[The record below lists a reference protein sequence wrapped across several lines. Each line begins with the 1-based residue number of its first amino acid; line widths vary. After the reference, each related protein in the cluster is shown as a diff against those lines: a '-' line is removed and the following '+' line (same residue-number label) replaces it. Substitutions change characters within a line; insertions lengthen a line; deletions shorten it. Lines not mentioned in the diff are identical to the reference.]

1 MIESQCRG
9 RAGARRNG
17 GLVLGAILAC
27 SACAERPS
35 EQQEKPR
42 SEWLLVDDFES
53 GLEQWT
59 HVDVENNTDPFVPDP
74 QIAEIRVDVQAEDH
88 FMLRKPAAD
97 GVVGNRKAIGF
108 RPLPVAVQVG
118 ETYTF
123 YTRFSVEYFPNNQS
137 FGLANV
143 PAAEIPE
150 HDYNSF
156 ELMIRVTDKTEG
168 NGYKNDGTLQVLG
181 GGEMRYSNI
190 IDPATGESAQPLQ
203 TDEWYEVWYVVNN
216 APDDEG
222 GQSYDLYIRG
232 GEFETQQLVFE
243 NAVFRMG
250 RTLPLEHF
258 MTICNTGPHDGPYGN
273 GGVRYD
279 DIYMAPGLNLGSPLQ

>member
-1 MIESQCRG
+1 MRG
-9 RAGARRNG
+9 KGI
-17 GLVLGAILAC
+17 LVLTVLLAC
-27 SACAERPS
+27 NACEDGPAADL
-35 EQQEKPR
+35 EKR
-42 SEWLLVDDFES
+42 ESMWVLVDDFES
-53 GLEQWT
+53 SLEHWT
-59 HVDVENNTDPFVPDP
+59 HVDVENNTDPFVADP
-74 QIAEIRVDVQAEDH
+74 QIAEIRVDAPTDNR

-108 RPLPVAVQVG
+108 MPLPLTVQVG

-123 YTRFSVEYFPNNQS
+123 YSRFSVEYFPNNQS

-143 PAAEIPE
+143 SASDIPE

-168 NGYKNDGTLQVLG
+168 NGYKNDGALQVLG
-181 GGEMRYSNI
+181 GGDMRYSNI
-190 IDPATGESAQPLQ
+190 VNPATGESAQPLQ

-216 APDDEG
+216 SPSDAG
-222 GQSYDLYIRG
+222 GQRYDLYVRG
-232 GEFETQQLVFE
+232 GEFANQELVFE

-250 RTLPLEHF
+250 RVLPLQYF

-279 DIYMAPGLNLGSPLQ
+279 DIYMAPGRELSSPIE

>member
-1 MIESQCRG
+1 MFDIVQQRLILILG
-9 RAGARRNG
+9 
-17 GLVLGAILAC
+17 VLLAC
-27 SACAERPS
+27 TACADRPA
-35 EQQEKPR
+35 EQQEEGA
-42 SEWLLVDDFES
+42 STWLLVDDFES
-53 GLEQWT
+53 GLEHWT

-74 QIAEIRVDVQAEDH
+74 QVAEIRVDAQSEDH

-108 RPLPVAVQVG
+108 RPLPVTVQVG

-137 FGLANV
+137 FGLTSIAG
-143 PAAEIPE
+143 AEIPE

-190 IDPATGESAQPLQ
+190 VDPATGESAQPLQ
-203 TDEWYEVWYVVNN
+203 TDEWYEVWYVANN
-216 APDDEG
+216 APGDEG

-250 RTLPLEHF
+250 RTLPLQNF
-258 MTICNTGPHDGPYGN
+258 MTICNTGPQNAPYGN

-279 DIYMAPGLNLGSPLQ
+279 DIYMAPGVNLTSPLQ